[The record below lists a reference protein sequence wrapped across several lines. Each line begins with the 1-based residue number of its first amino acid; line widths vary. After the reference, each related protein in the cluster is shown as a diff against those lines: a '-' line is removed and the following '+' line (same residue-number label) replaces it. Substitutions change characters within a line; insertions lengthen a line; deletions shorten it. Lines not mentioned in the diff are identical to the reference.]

1 MFTFK
6 CEIQHEDKA
15 RAIGFLFLFSVAL
28 LSFILRVFEL
38 PFEQNANIK
47 ETNLQDYPS
56 AIWLTV
62 ITMTT
67 VGYGDIYP

>member
-1 MFTFK
+1 M
-6 CEIQHEDKA
+6 
-15 RAIGFLFLFSVAL
+15 
-28 LSFILRVFEL
+28 RVFEL
-38 PFEQNANIK
+38 PFEQNNDKTTAN
-47 ETNLQDYPS
+47 TNLQDYGS